1 MRADLL
7 KEVERIPLYERKPV
21 YIDGVRQENFDGI
34 LEQGQKQAL
43 AVVSRRYALVQIR
56 EAFRRVLEACPE
68 VEGWET
74 LWLSRLFVRL
84 ERVGKSG

>member
-1 MRADLL
+1 
-7 KEVERIPLYERKPV
+7 
-21 YIDGVRQENFDGI
+21 
-34 LEQGQKQAL
+34 
-43 AVVSRRYALVQIR
+43 VVSRRYALIQTR